1 MNPKNAP
8 GDSQDPSTCQQL
20 EAQARLQS
28 GVQSDVPSE
37 VQSNLQGCADAAP
50 TVLLVLTNLPD
61 RDSAERLAGALI
73 ENKLAA
79 CVNIL
84 APVLS
89 VYHWQGKTETATEI
103 QLQIKTTVARYPA
116 LQQCVQAMH
125 PYQLPEIVA
134 LKVSDGLPAYLNWVQ
149 QETGSR

>member
-1 MNPKNAP
+1 MNPKKAP

-20 EAQARLQS
+20 WAQSRLQS
-28 GVQSDVPSE
+28 DVPSEFPSE
-37 VQSNLQGCADAAP
+37 VQSNLQGCADAIP

-61 RDSAERLAGALI
+61 RDSAERLAGVLI

-89 VYHWQGKTETATEI
+89 VYHWQGKTETATEV
-103 QLQIKTTVARYPA
+103 QLQIKTTGSCYPA
-116 LQQCVQAMH
+116 LQQCVLAQH

-134 LKVSDGLPAYLNWVQ
+134 LSVSEGLPAYLNWVQ